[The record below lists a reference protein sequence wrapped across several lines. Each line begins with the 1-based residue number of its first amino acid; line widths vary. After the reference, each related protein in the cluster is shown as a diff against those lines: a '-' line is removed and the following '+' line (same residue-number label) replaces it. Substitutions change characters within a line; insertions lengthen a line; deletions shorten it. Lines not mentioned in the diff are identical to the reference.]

1 MLFCDIL
8 LNPSKL
14 RIKRRIVLLVSAMS
28 NMNEEGNKDKAEG
41 KIREGVGKLTDDK
54 SEQMKGKMQQ
64 VKGDV
69 EKDLSDD
76 E

>member
-1 MLFCDIL
+1 MQVCHV
-8 LNPSKL
+8 L
-14 RIKRRIVLLVSAMS
+14 REEMKHLISAMS
-28 NMNEEGNKDKAEG
+28 NMNEEGDKDKAEG

-69 EKDLSDD
+69 KKDLSDH